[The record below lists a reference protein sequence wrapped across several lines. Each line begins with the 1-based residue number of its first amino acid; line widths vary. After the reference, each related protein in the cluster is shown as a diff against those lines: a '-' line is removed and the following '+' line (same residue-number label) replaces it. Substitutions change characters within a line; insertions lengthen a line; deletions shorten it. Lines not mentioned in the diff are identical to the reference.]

1 MPLNKESLEKD
12 LEEAE
17 RNWERSLED
26 GDLAWEVLSAADDVR
41 KESIQRAE
49 AVYNESKQFWDE
61 VCLKISTSY
70 KKVQEAL
77 DSYNA
82 HDEDT
87 FRECSPLSIEKL
99 SDEMKRISEVWNMNP
114 VKAMKLIRPR

>member
-61 VCLKISTSY
+61 VCLKISTSC
-70 KKVQEAL
+70 KKVLEAL
-77 DSYNA
+77 DAYN
-82 HDEDT
+82 DEDI
-87 FRECSPLSIEKL
+87 FKECSPLSIEKL

-114 VKAMKLIRPR
+114 VKGMKLIRYR